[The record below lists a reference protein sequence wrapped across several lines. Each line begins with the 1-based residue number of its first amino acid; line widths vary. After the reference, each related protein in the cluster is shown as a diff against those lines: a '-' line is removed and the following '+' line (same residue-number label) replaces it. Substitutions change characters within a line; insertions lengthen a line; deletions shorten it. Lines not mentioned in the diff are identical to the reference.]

1 MSAAGRKPSRDDLR
15 AAARAL
21 VASEHSVALTGAGI
35 SVDSGIP
42 DFRSPG
48 GLWSRFDPMEYAT
61 LQAFLVDPEK
71 VWKMIFELRAV
82 LAAAH
87 PNPGHMALARLEALG
102 KLACIV
108 TQNVD
113 CLHQDAGSKNVIEF
127 HGNNRRLICLGC
139 GKTVEGLESASD
151 AGADRVAPRCEA
163 CDRVLKPDVVFFG
176 EAIPGE
182 ALTRAQ
188 AEASR
193 AGAALVVGTSA
204 LVAPANLLPHIASR
218 AGAKVI
224 EVNLEPT
231 ELTDSL
237 TDVFL
242 EGSSSE
248 VLPALIAEVE
258 RLLGE
263 GQ

>member
-1 MSAAGRKPSRDDLR
+1 VSPAAGTPSRDRLR
-15 AAARAL
+15 AAAEAL
-21 VASEHSVALTGAGI
+21 VASEHSLALTGAGI

-71 VWKMIFELRAV
+71 VWNMIFELRSV
-82 LAAAH
+82 LDSAR
-87 PNPGHMALARLEALG
+87 PNPGHIALARLEELG
-102 KLACIV
+102 KLACVV

-113 CLHQDAGSKNVIEF
+113 SLHQDAGSKNVIEF
-127 HGNNRRLICLGC
+127 HGNNRRLVCLGC
-139 GKTVEGLESASD
+139 GKVVDSAELA
-151 AGADRVAPRCEA
+151 AGAAESGAEHTVPRCRD

-176 EAIPGE
+176 EAIPGD
-182 ALTRAQ
+182 ALVRAQ

-193 AGAALVVGTSA
+193 VGAALVVGTSA

-218 AGAKVI
+218 GGAKVI

-248 VLPALIAEVE
+248 VLPELVAEVE
-258 RLLGE
+258 SLL
-263 GQ
+263 